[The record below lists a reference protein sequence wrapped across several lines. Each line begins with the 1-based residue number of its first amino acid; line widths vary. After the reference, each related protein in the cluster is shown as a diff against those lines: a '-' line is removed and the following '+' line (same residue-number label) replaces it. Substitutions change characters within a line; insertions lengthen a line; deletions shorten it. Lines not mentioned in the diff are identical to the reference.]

1 MTTSEL
7 ERITKEKVERDE
19 ILEFIAETKL
29 RFVEVKQLAQ
39 VKEEIG
45 SYSILEGL
53 VDEIWRVLLEISS
66 KSPSKVQKMT
76 MLSEVDQL
84 DLICS
89 YMVRLIS

>member
-89 YMVRLIS
+89 YMVWF

>member
-1 MTTSEL
+1 M
-7 ERITKEKVERDE
+7 
-19 ILEFIAETKL
+19 

-89 YMVRLIS
+89 YMVRLIR